1 MSIFKKYKMINKTSE
16 LVTIFHQDGEKI
28 GLLYQNGQVE
38 MYTLKKASKQDVQ
51 DLLEVQIQ

>member
-1 MSIFKKYKMINKTSE
+1 MINKTSE